1 MKSWISRLAGACLT
15 LAASAAWAAGPATQV
30 EPLMAKAL
38 ADMPGKEG
46 LMLKVTYPPGGAD
59 EIHRH
64 NAHVFVYVLEGAVEM
79 QLKGGPVTT
88 LRPGQTFYESPADI
102 HVVGRNA
109 SATQPASFV
118 VLLLKDAKAAPVL
131 PVN

>member
-1 MKSWISRLAGACLT
+1 
-15 LAASAAWAAGPATQV
+15 
-30 EPLMAKAL
+30 MAKAL

-79 QLKGGPVTT
+79 QLKGGPITT

-109 SATQPASFV
+109 SSTQPASFV

-131 PVN
+131 PAN